1 MAEQSSD
8 SRPRIPLSLALEGKV
23 WTVIRSPDL
32 LTAAR
37 AEALFTSLLSSASRP
52 RPAEVAAAIR
62 GAVRA
67 HGGTRGC
74 AVEVAGEFGDHPD
87 TAALRMRWAL
97 QVVESTYMFSRVD
110 SEHCAGVP
118 ELVLDR
124 FEVGAG
130 GVGEAGGAVAQVVEA
145 DRR

>member
-1 MAEQSSD
+1 
-8 SRPRIPLSLALEGKV
+8 
-23 WTVIRSPDL
+23 VICSPDL

-37 AEALFTSLLSSASRP
+37 AEALFTSLLSSASLP
-52 RPAEVAAAIR
+52 RPADVADAIR

-97 QVVESTYMFSRVD
+97 QVVESTYTFSRGRSGTTPLAHIDSRVD
-110 SEHCAGVP
+110 KGVDP
-118 ELVLDR
+118 
-124 FEVGAG
+124 
-130 GVGEAGGAVAQVVEA
+130 GVRAAS
-145 DRR
+145 

>member
-1 MAEQSSD
+1 
-8 SRPRIPLSLALEGKV
+8 
-23 WTVIRSPDL
+23 VIRSPDL

-37 AEALFTSLLSSASRP
+37 AEALFTSLLSSASLP
-52 RPAEVAAAIR
+52 RPAEVADAIR

-97 QVVESTYMFSRVD
+97 QVVESTYVFARGRLGTTPVAHLDFRADKGVD
-110 SEHCAGVP
+110 PGV
-118 ELVLDR
+118 R
-124 FEVGAG
+124 A
-130 GVGEAGGAVAQVVEA
+130 AS
-145 DRR
+145 